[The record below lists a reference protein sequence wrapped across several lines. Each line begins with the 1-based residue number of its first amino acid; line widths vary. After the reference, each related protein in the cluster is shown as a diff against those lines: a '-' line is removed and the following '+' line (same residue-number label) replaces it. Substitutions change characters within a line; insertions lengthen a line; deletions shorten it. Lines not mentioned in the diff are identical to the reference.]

1 MNIAVIGCTHAGTA
15 AVVNAAKLY
24 PEAKITVYE
33 RNDNISFLSCGIALY
48 VGGFVE
54 NPNGLFYSSPEKLTE
69 LGVITKMKHEVLAA
83 DLDSRTITVKNLEN
97 DETFNDTYDK
107 LIITTGS
114 WPLTPPI
121 KGINLEN
128 IVLSKN
134 FDHSN
139 TIIEKAKKAGKVVVI
154 GAGYIGVEL
163 VEAFKHNGKEV
174 TLIDAEERILSKY
187 LDKDNTD
194 AAETALKNEG
204 INLALNQKVHTFEGD
219 EGKVSKVITDKGEYE
234 ADLVILCIGFK
245 PNTGLFKG
253 QIEML
258 DNGAIVVDRYMRT
271 SRKDVFAAGD
281 SCSVIFNPTDS
292 AKYIP
297 LATNAVRMGTL
308 VAKNLVEPTV
318 RYMGT
323 QGTSGIKI
331 YDLNIAS
338 TGLTVQSAEME
349 GLAVDSVTIEEN
361 HRPEFMP
368 DYEKVR
374 LKLVFEKESKRIVGA
389 QLRSKIDLTQSI
401 NTMSVCIQ
409 NKMTVAEL
417 ALTDFFFQPHY
428 NKPWNF
434 LNQAGLA
441 AMDI

>member
-1 MNIAVIGCTHAGTA
+1 
-15 AVVNAAKLY
+15 
-24 PEAKITVYE
+24 
-33 RNDNISFLSCGIALY
+33 
-48 VGGFVE
+48 
-54 NPNGLFYSSPEKLTE
+54 
-69 LGVITKMKHEVLAA
+69 MKHEVQDAN
-83 DLDSRTITVKNLEN
+83 LDSRTLQIRNLETN
-97 DETFNDTYDK
+97 EVFEDTYDK

-121 KGINLEN
+121 PGIDLEN

-139 TIIEKAKKAGKVVVI
+139 TIIDKAKKAGKVVVI

-187 LDKDNTD
+187 LDQDNTD
-194 AAETALKNEG
+194 AAEEALKKEG
-204 INLALNQKVHTFEGD
+204 IVLALNQKVHTFHGEN
-219 EGKVSKVITDKGEYE
+219 GKVSKVITDKGEYE
-234 ADLVILCIGFK
+234 ADLVILCIGFR

-253 QIEML
+253 QIDML
-258 DNGAIVVDRYMRT
+258 DNGAIIVDRYMNT

-292 AKYIP
+292 PKYIP

-308 VAKNLVEPTV
+308 VAKNLLKPTV

-338 TGLTVQSAEME
+338 TGLTVQSAELE
-349 GLAVDSVTIEEN
+349 GLKVDSVTIEEN

-368 DYEKVR
+368 DFEKVR
-374 LKLVFEKESKRIVGA
+374 LKLVFEKDSNRIVGA

-409 NKMTVAEL
+409 NNMTVAEL

-441 AMDI
+441 AMDK

>member
-1 MNIAVIGCTHAGTA
+1 
-15 AVVNAAKLY
+15 
-24 PEAKITVYE
+24 
-33 RNDNISFLSCGIALY
+33 
-48 VGGFVE
+48 
-54 NPNGLFYSSPEKLTE
+54 
-69 LGVITKMKHEVLAA
+69 MKHEVLDA
-83 DLDSRTITVKNLEN
+83 DLENKLLTVKNLEN
-97 DETFNDTYDK
+97 GETFESSYDK

-121 KGINLEN
+121 KGIDLEN

-139 TIIEKAKKAGKVVVI
+139 TIIEKARKADKVVVI

-163 VEAFKHNGKEV
+163 VEAFKHNGKDV
-174 TLIDAEERILSKY
+174 TLIDAEKRILSKY
-187 LDKDNTD
+187 LDKDYTD
-194 AAETALKNEG
+194 AAEIALKTEG
-204 INLALNQKVHTFEGD
+204 IKLALNQKVHSFTGN
-219 EGKVSKVITDKGEYE
+219 EGKVNKVITDKGEYE
-234 ADLVILCIGFK
+234 ADLVILCIGFR

-253 QIEML
+253 QIDML
-258 DNGAIVVDRYMRT
+258 DNGAIVVDPYMRT
-271 SRKDVFAAGD
+271 SRPNVFAAGD
-281 SCSVIFNPTDS
+281 SCSVIFNPTEK

-308 VAKNLVEPTV
+308 VAKNLIEPTV
-318 RYMGT
+318 PYMGT

-331 YDLNIAS
+331 YNLNIAS
-338 TGLTVQSAEME
+338 TGLTEESAGEE
-349 GLAVDSVTIEEN
+349 GFDVDSVTIEEN

-368 DYEKVR
+368 DFEKVTITLVYEKG
-374 LKLVFEKESKRIVGA
+374 SKRIVGA
-389 QLRSKIDLTQSI
+389 QLRSNIDLTQSI

-409 NKMTVAEL
+409 NRMTVAEL

-441 AMDI
+441 AMDK